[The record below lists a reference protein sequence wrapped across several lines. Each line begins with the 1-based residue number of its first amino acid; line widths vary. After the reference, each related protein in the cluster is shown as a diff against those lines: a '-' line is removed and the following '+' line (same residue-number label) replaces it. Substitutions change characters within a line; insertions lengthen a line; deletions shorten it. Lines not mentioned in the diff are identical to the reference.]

1 MIYLSDIKSLENSFM
16 YGGSS
21 CAYRLFTKINSC
33 LNMLF
38 VVLIVYLIKIIKRTM
53 LFLKQQEI
61 NERYITNTDLE
72 NVLES
77 LNKDIFK
84 VAVAGKSVLQKNIYR
99 VDFGTGNFKILLWS
113 QMHGNETTTTKA
125 VFNFLKSI
133 HANSSLLTHFSF
145 TFLPILNPD
154 GAEAF
159 TRVNANKVDLNR
171 DSVDLSQPE
180 SQLLRSVFNKVNPN
194 LALNMHDQR
203 SIFSVGSGSN
213 PATLSFL
220 APAFNEACDIN
231 DVRTFAMQ
239 LIATINNELKNHVPN
254 SIGRFDDSF
263 NINCIGDQFTHL
275 NVPTILFE
283 AGFASNDYQRKK
295 AQKLVEISLQTLF
308 KAIVSK
314 EYEQFSINNYLSIPE
329 NEKNFVDLIIEN
341 FSTTNPELIQNK
353 TLPVVFKE
361 EIKAGSLVL
370 KPTIDFHS
378 APNYIYAHYT
388 LNVNNQ
394 LINNESDIEKALQN
408 VMIS

>member
-1 MIYLSDIKSLENSFM
+1 
-16 YGGSS
+16 
-21 CAYRLFTKINSC
+21 
-33 LNMLF
+33 MLF

-180 SQLLRSVFNKVNPN
+180 SQLLRVVFNEVNPN

-203 SIFSVGSGSN
+203 SIFS
-213 PATLSFL
+213 
-220 APAFNEACDIN
+220 
-231 DVRTFAMQ
+231 
-239 LIATINNELKNHVPN
+239 
-254 SIGRFDDSF
+254 
-263 NINCIGDQFTHL
+263 
-275 NVPTILFE
+275 
-283 AGFASNDYQRKK
+283 
-295 AQKLVEISLQTLF
+295 
-308 KAIVSK
+308 
-314 EYEQFSINNYLSIPE
+314 
-329 NEKNFVDLIIEN
+329 
-341 FSTTNPELIQNK
+341 
-353 TLPVVFKE
+353 
-361 EIKAGSLVL
+361 AGS
-370 KPTIDFHS
+370 
-378 APNYIYAHYT
+378 
-388 LNVNNQ
+388 
-394 LINNESDIEKALQN
+394 
-408 VMIS
+408 

>member
-1 MIYLSDIKSLENSFM
+1 
-16 YGGSS
+16 
-21 CAYRLFTKINSC
+21 
-33 LNMLF
+33 MLF
-38 VVLIVYLIKIIKRTM
+38 VVLIVYLIKITKRTM

-84 VAVAGKSVLQKNIYR
+84 VAVAGKSVLEKNIYR

-159 TRVNANKVDLNR
+159 TRLNANKVDLNR

-180 SQLLRSVFNKVNPN
+180 SQLLRSVFNTIKPY

-203 SIFSVGSGSN
+203 SIFSAGSESN

-231 DVRTFAMQ
+231 GVRTFAMQ
-239 LIATINNELKNHVPN
+239 LIANMNDVLMNHAPDN
-254 SIGRFDDSF
+254 IGRFDDSF

-314 EYEQFSINNYLSIPE
+314 EYEQFNVNDYLSIPE

-341 FSTTNPELIQNK
+341 FSTTNSELIQNK

-378 APNYIYAHYT
+378 APNYKYAHYT